1 MRFRLAVFGGGNM
14 GGALIGGLLA
24 NGWATQEELVVV
36 DVYEPTRDAL
46 QQRHPALTIVDSATK
61 IESAD
66 AALIAVKPYQVAELG
81 ASLAA
86 LGVTRVLSVAAGIT
100 TAAMEAAIGGSV
112 AVIRSMPNT
121 PALVGAGAAAI
132 SAGKF
137 AADEDLAWA
146 ASILD
151 AVGMSVTVPEHLLD
165 AVTGLSGSGPA
176 YLFLVAEALVEGG
189 VLAGLT
195 RPTAKALVAQLMLG
209 AGTMLKETGDEP
221 AILRAAVTSPGG
233 TTAAGL
239 RELERG
245 SVRSSFIEAVA
256 AAAARSKELGQ

>member
-1 MRFRLAVFGGGNM
+1 M

-66 AALIAVKPYQVAELG
+66 AALIAVKPYQVADLG

-86 LGVTRVLSVAAGIT
+86 LGVSRVLSVAAGIT
-100 TAAMEAAIGGSV
+100 TAAMEAAIGSSV

-132 SAGKF
+132 SAGTF
-137 AADEDLAWA
+137 AGEDDLAWA

-221 AILRAAVTSPGG
+221 AVLRAAVTSPGG

-245 SVRSSFIEAVA
+245 AVRSAFIEAVA